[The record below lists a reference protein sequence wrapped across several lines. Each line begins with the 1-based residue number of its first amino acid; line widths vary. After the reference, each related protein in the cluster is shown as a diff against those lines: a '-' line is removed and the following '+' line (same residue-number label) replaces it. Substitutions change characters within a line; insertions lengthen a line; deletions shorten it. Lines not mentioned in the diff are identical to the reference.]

1 MAQYKHLPIYKTT
14 YDLLAHVTQ
23 ITKSFPK
30 DFKHSL
36 AARLREE
43 CVSLVVFIY
52 KANAARHAR
61 GEWIESILERMQ
73 VIELLLRLSKDMRFI
88 SVKQFSDTVL
98 LTDSIG
104 RQAQGWLKSQR
115 PSAE

>member
-1 MAQYKHLPIYKTT
+1 MAQYKHLPIYKAT

-43 CVSLVVFIY
+43 CVSLVVYIY
-52 KANAARHAR
+52 KANAARQCLRRAPQAG
-61 GEWIESILERMQ
+61 GEGPWS
-73 VIELLLRLSKDMRFI
+73 
-88 SVKQFSDTVL
+88 
-98 LTDSIG
+98 
-104 RQAQGWLKSQR
+104 R
-115 PSAE
+115 P